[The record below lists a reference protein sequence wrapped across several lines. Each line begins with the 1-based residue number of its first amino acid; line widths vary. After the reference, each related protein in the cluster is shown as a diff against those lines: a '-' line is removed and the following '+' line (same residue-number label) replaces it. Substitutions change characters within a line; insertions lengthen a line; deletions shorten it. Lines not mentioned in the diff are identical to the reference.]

1 VTRRLAALLFCAAA
15 LCGAARADSGRVPL
29 TRVSLGEIG
38 GWIALDVE
46 LGGQRG
52 RWLIDTGAS
61 RNLVSPALARRL
73 GLLARG
79 SVVADTVLGPVQG
92 GEVNLPALH
101 LGGFERAGQTALA
114 MELAS
119 LLGAAADGIDGV
131 LGVPFLDG
139 VQLDLDLRDWV
150 ATFAPGNASDCPA
163 GSSALALARHR
174 TLPVITLA
182 VGEPAVRETYVLDTG
197 NPAALVR
204 IEASAA
210 DAATP
215 GLALPGGHR
224 LTLLP
229 RATIGAQ
236 TRTAVPVL
244 RVAAPALVKSFGG
257 RLRGLAGTAFID
269 GARWRLELARDQL
282 CVEAASV
289 ATPGGFGLALERRG
303 AELRLST
310 MLAGGPAALAGL
322 REGEV
327 VTRWPGGDT
336 GRPLAELWSSVQ
348 GRDEIVVGVGEPVRE
363 VTLRRALFA
372 PPAGP

>member
-1 VTRRLAALLFCAAA
+1 MKRIVALVLAATA
-15 LCGAARADSGRVPL
+15 LCGAASADSGPVPL

-38 GWIALDVE
+38 GWIALDLE

-73 GLLARG
+73 GLQPRG
-79 SVVADTVLGPVQG
+79 AVSADTVLGQVRG
-92 GEVNLPALH
+92 GEVNLPPLR
-101 LGGFERAGQTALA
+101 LGGFERPAQTALA
-114 MELAS
+114 IELAT
-119 LLGAAADGIDGV
+119 LIGAAADGIDGV

-150 ATFAPGNASDCPA
+150 ATFGRGDASDCPA
-163 GSSALALARHR
+163 GSSALTLTRHR
-174 TLPVITLA
+174 TLPVITIA
-182 VGEPAVRETYVLDTG
+182 VGEPTVAEAYVLDTG

-204 IEASAA
+204 VEASAA
-210 DAATP
+210 DATTP
-215 GLALPGGHR
+215 GLTLPGGHR

-229 RATIGAQ
+229 STTIGAQ
-236 TRTAVPVL
+236 ARTAVPVV
-244 RVAAPALVKSFGG
+244 RVAAPALMKTFDGK
-257 RLRGLAGTAFID
+257 LRGLAGTAFID
-269 GARWRLELARDQL
+269 GARWRLDLARDQL
-282 CVEAASV
+282 CVEATRV

-303 AELRLST
+303 GELRLST
-310 MLAGGPAALAGL
+310 VLAGGPAAQAGL
-322 REGEV
+322 REGDV

-336 GRPLAELWSSVQ
+336 GRPLAALWASVQ

>member
-1 VTRRLAALLFCAAA
+1 MTRRLAALVLAAAA
-15 LCGAARADSGRVPL
+15 LCGAAHADSGRVPL
-29 TRVSLGEIG
+29 TRVTLGEIG
-38 GWIALDVE
+38 GWIALDLE
-46 LGGQRG
+46 LGGQAG

-61 RNLVSPALARRL
+61 RNLVSPALAGRL
-73 GLLARG
+73 GLQPRG

-92 GEVNLPALH
+92 GEVSLPL
-101 LGGFERAGQTALA
+101 LRVGRVERPGQTALV
-114 MELAS
+114 MDLAT
-119 LLGAAADGIDGV
+119 LLGAAAEGIDGV

-150 ATFAPGNASDCPA
+150 ARFDRGDASDCPA
-163 GSSALALARHR
+163 GSSALALTRHR

-182 VGEPAVRETYVLDTG
+182 AGDAAVGEAYVLDTG

-204 IEASAA
+204 VEASAA

-236 TRTAVPVL
+236 TRNAVPVL
-244 RVAAPALVKSFGG
+244 RVAAPALAKSFAG
-257 RLRGLAGTAFID
+257 RLRGLAGTAFVD
-269 GARWRLELARDQL
+269 GARWRLDLARDRL
-282 CVEAASV
+282 CVEAGTV

-303 AELRLST
+303 TALRLST
-310 MLAGGPAALAGL
+310 VLAGSPAARAGL
-322 REGEV
+322 REGDV

-336 GRPLAELWSSVQ
+336 DRPLAALWASVQ
-348 GRDEIVVGVGEPVRE
+348 GRDEIVVGAGEPARE

>member
-1 VTRRLAALLFCAAA
+1 MKRVVALVLAAAA
-15 LCGAARADSGRVPL
+15 LCGAAGADSGRVPL

-38 GWIALDVE
+38 GWIALDLE
-46 LGGQRG
+46 LGGQPG

-73 GLLARG
+73 GLQARG
-79 SVVADTVLGPVQG
+79 AVVADTVLGQVQG
-92 GEVNLPALH
+92 GELSLPALR
-101 LGGFERAGQTALA
+101 LGGFERPGQTALA
-114 MELAS
+114 LELAT
-119 LLGAAADGIDGV
+119 LLGAAAEGIDGV

-139 VQLDLDLRDWV
+139 VQLELDLRDWV
-150 ATFAPGNASDCPA
+150 ASFRRADASDCPA
-163 GSSALALARHR
+163 GTLALALTRHR

-182 VGEPAVRETYVLDTG
+182 AGDPAVSEAYVLDTG

-204 IEASAA
+204 VEASAA

-224 LTLLP
+224 LTLLQ

-236 TRTAVPVL
+236 TRTGVPVV
-244 RVAAPALVKSFGG
+244 RVAAPALAKGFDG

-269 GARWRLELARDQL
+269 GARWRLDLARDQL
-282 CVEAASV
+282 CVETGSV

-303 AELRLST
+303 GELRLST
-310 MLAGGPAALAGL
+310 VLPGSPAARAGL
-322 REGEV
+322 HEGDV

-336 GRPLAELWSSVQ
+336 TRPLAALWSSLQ
-348 GRDEIVVGVGEPVRE
+348 GREEIVVGVAEPVRE

>member
-1 VTRRLAALLFCAAA
+1 MRRFAALVLTAAA
-15 LCGAARADSGRVPL
+15 LCGAASADSGPLPL

-52 RWLIDTGAS
+52 HWLIDTGAS
-61 RNLVSPALARRL
+61 RNLVSPALAGRL
-73 GLLARG
+73 GLQPRG
-79 SVVADTVLGPVQG
+79 SVIADTVLGPVRG
-92 GEVNLPALH
+92 GEVNLPALR
-101 LGGFERAGQTALA
+101 LGGFERPGQTALA
-114 MELAS
+114 MDLS
-119 LLGAAADGIDGV
+119 TLIGVAADGIDGV

-150 ATFAPGNASDCPA
+150 ARFAHGDASDCPA
-163 GSSALALARHR
+163 GSSALALTRHR

-182 VGEPAVRETYVLDTG
+182 AVGKPAVGEAYVLDTG
-197 NPAALVR
+197 NPAALLRV
-204 IEASAA
+204 EASAA

-236 TRTAVPVL
+236 TRSAVPVV
-244 RVAAPALVKSFGG
+244 RVTAPAIVKSFGG
-257 RLRGLAGTAFID
+257 RLRGLAGTALLD
-269 GARWRLELARDQL
+269 GARWRLDLARDQL
-282 CVEAASV
+282 CVEAISV

-303 AELRLST
+303 SDLRLST
-310 MLAGGPAALAGL
+310 VLAGGPAARAGL
-322 REGEV
+322 REGDL

-336 GRPLAELWSSVQ
+336 SRPLADLWAAVQ
-348 GRDEIVVGVGEPVRE
+348 GRDEIVVGVSEPARE

>member
-1 VTRRLAALLFCAAA
+1 VTRRLAALVLCAAA
-15 LCGAARADSGRVPL
+15 LCGAARADSGRMPL
-29 TRVSLGEIG
+29 ARVALGEIG

-61 RNLVSPALARRL
+61 RNLVSPALALRL
-73 GLLARG
+73 GLQPRG
-79 SVVADTVLGPVQG
+79 SVIADTVLGPVRG
-92 GEVNLPALH
+92 GEVSLPALR
-101 LGGFERAGQTALA
+101 LGGFERPGQTALA
-114 MELAS
+114 MELSS
-119 LLGAAADGIDGV
+119 LVGEAADGIDGV

-150 ATFAPGNASDCPA
+150 ATFARGDASGCPA
-163 GSSALALARHR
+163 GSSELTLTRHR

-182 VGEPAVRETYVLDTG
+182 AGEAYVLDTG

-204 IEASAA
+204 VEASAA

-236 TRTAVPVL
+236 IRSAVPVV
-244 RVAAPALVKSFGG
+244 RVAAPALVKSFDG

-269 GARWRLELARDQL
+269 GARWRLDLARDQL
-282 CVEAASV
+282 CVEAVSV
-289 ATPGGFGLALERRG
+289 DTPGGFGLALVRRG
-303 AELRLST
+303 IELRVST
-310 MLAGGPAALAGL
+310 VLAGSPAAQAGL
-322 REGEV
+322 REGDV

-336 GRPLAELWSSVQ
+336 GRPLSALWSSVQ
-348 GRDEIVVGVGEPVRE
+348 GREEIVVGVGEPVRE